1 MAFDPDA
8 PAAPGALFGLPCTA
22 ADARVVLLPV
32 PWEATTSY
40 RRGTKG
46 GPAATLAA
54 SAQVDLFDL
63 EVGDAWKAGFFML
76 DPDPRV
82 EAWNDAAEPDA
93 LAVIES
99 GGDLPEAAARVD
111 RFSERVNE
119 HVYGVVNDLFRQGR
133 IPGVVGGDHSVP
145 FGAIQAAAAHHPGL
159 GVLHVDAH
167 ADLRRAYEGF
177 TWSHAS
183 IFYNVLTRLTN
194 VSRVVQVGLRDVGE
208 QEVRFA
214 QDQRERVVWFT
225 DLDLARNAAAGEPW
239 MRQASRI
246 VDALPERVWI
256 SFDVDGMDPALC
268 PGTGTPV
275 PGGLAWREVQLL
287 LGEVGRRR
295 HIVGFDLNEIGPGEW
310 DGNVAARLLYKL
322 CGWAVRGRTSA
333 T

>member
-1 MAFDPDA
+1 MSFDPDA
-8 PAAPGALFGLPCTA
+8 AATAATLFGLPFTPH
-22 ADARVVLLPV
+22 DARVVCLPV

-46 GPAATLAA
+46 GPAAVLRA

-63 EVGDAWKAGFFML
+63 EFGDAWREGFVML

-82 EAWNDAAEPDA
+82 ADWNDEAEPDA

-99 GGDLPEAAARVD
+99 GGHLPEAAARVD
-111 RFSERVNE
+111 RLSEQVNE
-119 HVYGVVNDLFRQGR
+119 HVYTVVSGLLARDR

-145 FGAIQAAAAHHPGL
+145 FGALHAAAERFPGL

-183 IFYNVLTRLTN
+183 IFYNVLTRLTG

-214 QDQRERVVWFT
+214 QDQQDRVLWFT

-239 MRQASRI
+239 LTQVRRI
-246 VDALPERVWI
+246 VADLPERVWV
-256 SFDVDGMDPALC
+256 SFDIDGLDPALC

-275 PGGLAWREVQLL
+275 AGGLGFRDTLL
-287 LGEVGRRR
+287 LLAELGRARR
-295 HIVGFDLNEIGPGEW
+295 VVGFDLVEVGPGDW

-322 CGWAVRGRTSA
+322 CGWASRARTSA